1 MVMKKIL
8 SLSQNTVNKEEIGK
22 MVNILS
28 NDFNNIDQ
36 KIMFVWVIFLVPVGY
51 GGALFLLIKWVGIEG
66 LIALGIPLLFIPI
79 IGLANRFISK
89 MLVKV
94 NVHKDKRVRI
104 ISDLV
109 NLLKNIKMYAWEKV
123 FQKMVKDEREK

>member
-79 IGLANRFISK
+79 IGLVNRFISK
-89 MLVKV
+89 MLVKA
-94 NVHKDKRVRI
+94 NVHKDKRVSI
-104 ISDLV
+104 ISDMV

>member
-104 ISDLV
+104 ITDMV